1 MLAVVKTV
9 TRNISLHEDLA
20 DYALRKAEE
29 ECHGNVSSY
38 FAELL
43 RRERQAEI
51 DADLRFLAKAM
62 KGAPSDPPPM
72 DQIVAACKRAR
83 RRLFKRAQRRQS
95 PRKR

>member
-1 MLAVVKTV
+1 MKTV

-20 DYALRKAEE
+20 DYALQKAEA

-43 RRERQAEI
+43 RRQRQADI
-51 DADLRFLAKAM
+51 DADVKFLARAM
-62 KGAPSDPPPM
+62 KGASADPPPI

-83 RRLFKRAQRRQS
+83 HRLFKEAQHKRRPQ
-95 PRKR
+95 KR